1 MQKIRTRQSRRKI
14 RQSTSGGLVL
24 VKRQLLVYT
33 PFKDI
38 FNELFKKRFGLSFL
52 SLWLIMVFRALLG
65 GSSFQQFEK
74 NWNNDKTWKII
85 ANYKNNIIHRLLA
98 RNIHRISPQMSK
110 KMVIGTVKNLHQKG
124 LVLGKRVAID
134 SSPITVK
141 GKKYEKSGAV
151 TKNGKYSIGYKLS
164 VAFDLDSKVPLG
176 YILTS
181 INVHDSQML
190 IPLIKMIQS
199 EYNNSVESVMIDRGY
214 YGADFFKFLDNQ
226 NIKFF
231 IPAKKYTKLNEQI
244 ESLQFND
251 FKENKSKKY
260 FFKDGT
266 IELAKYGSIRCIFI
280 SYKRFE
286 EWMPKEERNN
296 RIWVLLTND
305 KNISPKNAVL
315 AYKARW
321 QIEVFFKQIKN
332 ELGLKILPG
341 RDFRIVSMHVS
352 SVLLAYIGL
361 ISLVLEERQKNE
373 SVPIAIKEWKNKF
386 IKVIL
391 SIVLERDRIYFEFE
405 DAWIYNWS
413 IMEKDLNGGVL
424 M

>member
-1 MQKIRTRQSRRKI
+1 MRQIKIRQSKRII

-33 PFKDI
+33 PFKDS
-38 FNELFKKRFGLSFL
+38 FSELFKKRFGLSYL
-52 SLWLIMVFRALLG
+52 SLWLMMVFRALLG

-74 NWNNDKTWKII
+74 DWNEDKTWKII
-85 ANYKNNIIHRLLA
+85 ANYKKNILHRLLA
-98 RNIHRISPQMSK
+98 RNIHRISPQMSR
-110 KMVIGTVKNLHQKG
+110 KMVIGTVKKLHQKG

-164 VAFDLDSKVPLG
+164 VAFDLDSKVPLA

-181 INVHDSQML
+181 INIHDSQML

-199 EYNNSVESVMIDRGY
+199 EYNNSLQSVMIDRGY
-214 YGADFFKFLDNQ
+214 YGAGFFKFLDDQ
-226 NIKFF
+226 NILFY
-231 IPAKKYTKLNEQI
+231 IPGKKYSKLSKQI

-266 IELAKYGSIRCIFI
+266 TVLANYGSIRCIFI
-280 SYKRFE
+280 TYRKFE
-286 EWMPKEERNN
+286 EWMPEEEKNN
-296 RIWVLLTND
+296 KIWILFTND
-305 KNISPKNAVL
+305 KKISSKKAVL
-315 AYKARW
+315 AYKDRW
-321 QIEVFFKQIKN
+321 QIEIFFKQCKN
-332 ELGLKILPG
+332 ELGLQILPG

-361 ISLVLEERQKNE
+361 ISLVLEEQQKNE
-373 SVPIAIKEWKNKF
+373 AIPIAIKNWKNKF

-405 DAWIYNWS
+405 EVWIYSWS
-413 IMEKDLNGGVL
+413 IMEKELNGGIL